1 MLSERLLR
9 IQESSETSST
19 SGAEAGSSVSLR
31 SELSKIASEKQ
42 SSSRPDPQL
51 ETVSLENEG
60 FVYEVASLKQVC
72 CLAFVLTSII
82 IIIIL
87 LGLCNSFPCTLH

>member
-9 IQESSETSST
+9 IQEASETSST
-19 SGAEAGSSVSLR
+19 SGAEAGSSVSFR
-31 SELSKIASEKQ
+31 SELRELSIASEKQ

-51 ETVSLENEG
+51 ELEHEG
-60 FVYEVASLKQVC
+60 YLYEVASFKQVC
-72 CLAFVLTSII
+72 CLAFVLTCII
-82 IIIIL
+82 ITIIL